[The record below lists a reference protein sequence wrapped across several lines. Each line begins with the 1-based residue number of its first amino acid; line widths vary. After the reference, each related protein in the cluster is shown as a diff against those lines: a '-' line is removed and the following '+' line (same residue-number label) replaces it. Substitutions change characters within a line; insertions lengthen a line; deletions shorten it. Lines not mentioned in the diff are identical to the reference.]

1 MNKSSIEQNNLL
13 RARITKLEEALE
25 LIKTVAEISEGVG
38 FYAMVAEKALNDG
51 EEDGKSRE

>member
-1 MNKSSIEQNNLL
+1 MNKSSIEQNDLL
-13 RARITKLEEALE
+13 HARITKLEEALE